1 MTSLLIGSLVRGTRI
16 CPLPCIVHRHLCPV
30 ASSLLV
36 LPGNRPFD
44 SGHIS
49 GHFCRLVSNYED
61 RRDTILDNHWTRS
74 GLRNLSDNRTRTR
87 TGIEDSRDVSRTG
100 TGVED
105 SRDVSK
111 TEEGSC
117 KTFLSSVPSD
127 SEVVVWKMLPGSI
140 LPYAQLMRVDKPTG
154 VFLLLWPSYWSI
166 LIGTPG
172 GEIPDLCIL
181 GLFASGAVI
190 MRGAGCT
197 INDLWDKKYDLQVS
211 RTKNR
216 PLASGRI
223 STLSALFFLAGQ
235 LTTSLFILTRFDQ
248 SSIIL
253 GACSMILVITYPL
266 AKRYTHWA
274 QLILGMTF
282 NWGALLG
289 YSVVKGGIDYAC
301 ATDLCAVIP
310 LYLAGISWTLIYDT
324 IYAHQDKTDDQLIGL
339 KSTAIKFGDNT
350 KAWLSFFSVSMVSSL
365 LVSGIVTDQTWPYY
379 ASVGLISGHLIRQI
393 KTLNIHDAEDCWK
406 KFKANSSVGFILAS
420 GLFISTLFKEKE
432 KKNAG

>member
-1 MTSLLIGSLVRGTRI
+1 MTSLLIGSLVRSTRI
-16 CPLPCIVHRHLCPV
+16 CPLPCIIHRHLCPV
-30 ASSLLV
+30 ASSLFV
-36 LPGNRPFD
+36 LPGNRRID
-44 SGHIS
+44 SGHTS
-49 GHFCRLVSNYED
+49 GHFSRRLSSCHKW
-61 RRDTILDNHWTRS
+61 RQAILENQWTRI
-74 GLRNLSDNRTRTR
+74 GRRQLSENRTRNR
-87 TGIEDSRDVSRTG
+87 GR
-100 TGVED
+100 TGVEG
-105 SRDVSK
+105 SRNVSIAK
-111 TEEGSC
+111 EGSS

-127 SEVVVWKMLPGSI
+127 SESVLRSLVPKAIV
-140 LPYAQLMRVDKPTG
+140 PYAQLMRLDKPTG
-154 VFLLLWPSYWSI
+154 ILLLLWPSYWSI
-166 LIGTPG
+166 LLATPG
-172 GEIPDLCIL
+172 GEIPTLSTL
-181 GLFASGAVI
+181 SLFAAGAVI

-197 INDLWDKKYDLQVS
+197 INDLWDKKYDAQVS

-216 PLASGRI
+216 PLASGQI

-235 LTTSLFILTRFDQ
+235 LATSLFILTRFDE

-301 ATDLCAVIP
+301 ATDFYAVIP

-350 KAWLSFFSVSMVSSL
+350 KAWLSLFSLSMVSSL
-365 LVSGIVTDQTWPYY
+365 LASGISTGQTWPYY

-420 GLFISTLFKEKE
+420 GLFLSTLFKEKE
-432 KKNAG
+432 EKKAG